1 MSIITRFDYTP
12 AVDQDSTLVSQGNDQ
27 NGWAL
32 HLVAGAP
39 TLSLFIN
46 GHRNAIAVEPLEAGP
61 TVVRALIPGNGTMSL
76 AVPGVGEIIDAA
88 PFPGGFPVQPGVG
101 LQAGESFGPLKA
113 KLFPNSTPFDGNV
126 QQLLISVLP
135 P

>member
-1 MSIITRFDYTP
+1 
-12 AVDQDSTLVSQGNDQ
+12 
-27 NGWAL
+27 
-32 HLVAGAP
+32 
-39 TLSLFIN
+39 LSLFIN
-46 GHRNAIAVEPLEAGP
+46 GQRSAIAVEPLDAGP

-76 AVPGVGEIIDAA
+76 AVPGVCEIVDAA
-88 PFPGGFPVQPGVG
+88 PFPGGFPVQLGVG

-113 KLFPNSTPFDGNV
+113 KVFPNSTPFDGNV